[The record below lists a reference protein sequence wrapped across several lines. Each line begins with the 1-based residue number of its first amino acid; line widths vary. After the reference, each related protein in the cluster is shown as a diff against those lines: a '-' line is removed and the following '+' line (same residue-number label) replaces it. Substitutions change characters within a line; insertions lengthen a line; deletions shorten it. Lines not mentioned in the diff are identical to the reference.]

1 MVQLHI
7 VNSESTALIIAIS
20 IIILLLLVAGFGVI
34 IKLQLKK
41 PNGQDE
47 ELTKLREENNNLK
60 SLASE
65 KEQKSGELKAQLN
78 TVSSEKDELVGKN
91 KQLNENI
98 NSLKVEQK
106 ITISENDNFKKQVN
120 AYESQKEN
128 DEQQKNEK
136 ITQLD
141 NAKIA
146 LEQERARVIKED
158 EEKREKELQE
168 LDRMWNEHENK
179 VISLLKDLCKNPEL
193 NFTTYDNK
201 NLPES
206 WDGKHKPDFMI
217 EFLNQYIIF
226 DAKVSKQDNLQTYI
240 NNQVKSTSE
249 KMKNNSNIFPL
260 VFFVVPTQAIQELN
274 KTYFYEQG
282 VSFYAVSPEALAP
295 ILACLKKITTYELAE
310 HFDPQQREN
319 IINHLA
325 DLDYHINFRNAY
337 DLLVAQM
344 GVAILENR
352 KKIDEDTQ
360 EQILQ
365 KKEKMR
371 LALPGK
377 SDIKKYM
384 SSTKDQEE
392 QINKLATP
400 KAEVEKDEMN
410 NVKLLISQNEG

>member
-1 MVQLHI
+1 MESIYIIGI
-7 VNSESTALIIAIS
+7 VIG
-20 IIILLLLVAGFGVI
+20 LLLILIVGITVI
-34 IKLQLKK
+34 IFLQVTKLKEVESKAKGKEDELSKLKEENKKITELQPKLDTVTTEKNTLIGEFKQLKESF
-41 PNGQDE
+41 DS
-47 ELTKLREENNNLK
+47 LK
-60 SLASE
+60 S
-65 KEQKSGELKAQLN
+65 
-78 TVSSEKDELVGKN
+78 D
-91 KQLNENI
+91 
-98 NSLKVEQK
+98 QK
-106 ITISENDNFKKQVN
+106 IINSENDTLKKQVN

-201 NLPES
+201 NLPDS
-206 WDGKHKPDFMI
+206 WDGKLKPDFMI

-274 KTYFYEQG
+274 KTYFYEQS
-282 VSFYAVSPEALAP
+282 VSFYAISPEALAP

-337 DLLVAQM
+337 DLLVTQM
-344 GVAILENR
+344 GAAILENR

-392 QINKLATP
+392 QISKLSTP
-400 KAEVEKDEMN
+400 KAEVEEDEMN
-410 NVKLLISQNEG
+410 NVKLLISQNEN